1 MAEGITILLRAE
13 PIFEIGSFQVTNTIL
28 LSWLAVAVLLF
39 FGLAVSRKIRT
50 VPGGGQNL
58 LEAFVEGFLGLMEPV
73 LGNRRL
79 AEKYFPLVSSIF
91 LFVLT
96 SNWLGIFP
104 FLGAMGFFEGHG
116 AEKIFMPLFR
126 SPASDLNFTLAL
138 AVFSVIAVN
147 VVGAKELGLFR
158 HLSKYFNFSNPIN
171 FFVGILEFF
180 SEFAKMISFSF
191 RLFGNVFAGEV
202 LLIIMAALAPYVA
215 PIPFLFLEI
224 FVGLIQAFIFAML
237 TMVFIAGSVT
247 SEHSH

>member
-1 MAEGITILLRAE
+1 MSEGGISILLKAE
-13 PIFEIGSFQVTNTIL
+13 PIFHIGSFSVTNTLL
-28 LSWLAVAVLLF
+28 LSWVTVALLIVS
-39 FGLAVSRKIRT
+39 GLTVSRAIKS
-50 VPGGGQNL
+50 VPGKLQNL
-58 LEAFVEGFLGLMEPV
+58 FESFVEGFLGLMEPV
-73 LGNRRL
+73 LGSRRL

-91 LFVLT
+91 LFVLV

-104 FLGAMGFFEGHG
+104 VLGALGFFEGSGSHQV
-116 AEKIFMPLFR
+116 FVPMFR

-158 HLSKYFNFSNPIN
+158 YLGKYFNFSNPIN

-191 RLFGNVFAGEV
+191 RLFGNIFAGEV
-202 LLIIMAALAPYVA
+202 LLIIMGVLSPFLA

-224 FVGLIQAFIFAML
+224 FVGLIQAFIFSML
-237 TMVFIAGSVT
+237 TMVFIAGSVA
-247 SEHSH
+247 ESH